1 MLGGF
6 DWSSKQFG
14 PTLVLEPIAFA
25 MDAEDSRVVKDAIE
39 HRGGEQA
46 SPAKAPFQLPK
57 VRFDVSITMV
67 REEVQCF

>member
-1 MLGGF
+1 LAALIGAA
-6 DWSSKQFG
+6 KQSG

-25 MDAEDSRVVKDAIE
+25 MDAADSRVVKDAIE

-57 VRFDVSITMV
+57 
-67 REEVQCF
+67 